1 MCDRIAI
8 VRKIKI
14 GPSSSCNFFLLA
26 EEQMGKV
33 EKEDGKTDPFQ
44 GRKQTWAHSKKVY
57 FISKQQQE

>member
-44 GRKQTWAHSKKVY
+44 GRKQT
-57 FISKQQQE
+57 